1 MIKKIIA
8 NLIFLYSQLS
18 AQFLPGAR
26 QIGMG
31 NAVTSVA
38 DDHWTI
44 YYNSAG
50 MTNIKNLSTGVFY
63 SPAPFGLK
71 ELAIGSAA
79 VVKRFNFGNVG
90 FAFQTYGFELY
101 RENKIS
107 IAFAKKF
114 FNQIS
119 FGLKTNVYSLSIQN
133 YGNDMTFG
141 LDIGLLTPLSE
152 NLQLGVSVTNI
163 NRPTYGVS
171 KERLSQTFSAGLA
184 YKAFQN
190 LIFAFELEK
199 EVRYPFNFK
208 FGLDYSLIDFLSL
221 QFGYNTEPS
230 KYFSGL
236 GIHYSKFR
244 FNYSFFSHNVLG
256 FTHNFGIDYNL

>member
-1 MIKKIIA
+1 MIKKIITIS
-8 NLIFLYSQLS
+8 LLLYSQLL

-38 DDHWTI
+38 DDQWSI

-50 MTNIKNLSTGVFY
+50 MTNIKNLSAGVFY

-79 VVKRFNFGNVG
+79 VVKKFNFGNVG

-107 IAFAKKF
+107 IAYAKKF
-114 FNQIS
+114 FNQLS
-119 FGLKTNVYSLSIQN
+119 FGLNTNIYSLSIQN
-133 YGNDMTFG
+133 YGNDISLG
-141 LDIGLLTPLSE
+141 LDLGLLSPLSE
-152 NLQLGVSVTNI
+152 NLQMGIAVTNI
-163 NRPTYGVS
+163 NRPTYGVT
-171 KERLSQTFSAGLA
+171 KERLSQTFSAGFS

-190 LIFAFELEK
+190 LILAFELEK
-199 EVRYPFNFK
+199 EVRYPFNLK
-208 FGLDYSLIDFLSL
+208 FGLNYSLIDFLSL

-230 KYFSGL
+230 KFFGGM
-236 GIHYSKFR
+236 GIHFSKLG

-256 FTHNFGIDYNL
+256 LTHNFGIDYNL

>member
-1 MIKKIIA
+1 MIKKVII
-8 NLIFLYSQLS
+8 LFILLYAQLS
-18 AQFLPGAR
+18 AQFLPGSR

-31 NAVTSVA
+31 NAFTSVA
-38 DDHWTI
+38 DDHWSMF
-44 YYNSAG
+44 YNSAG
-50 MTNIKNLSTGVFY
+50 IVNVKNFSAGVFY
-63 SPAPFGLK
+63 SPAPFGLQ

-79 VVKRFNFGNVG
+79 VVKRFNFGNLG

-107 IAFAKKF
+107 ITFAKKF

-119 FGLKTNVYSLSIQN
+119 FGLKTNVYSLAIQN

-141 LDIGLLTPLSE
+141 LDAGLLTPLSE
-152 NLQLGVSVTNI
+152 NFQLGVSITNI
-163 NRPTYGVS
+163 NRPTYGIA
-171 KERLSQTFSAGLA
+171 KERLSQTFSAGLS

-199 EVRYPFNFK
+199 EIRYPFNFK

-256 FTHNFGIDYNL
+256 LTHNFGIDYNL